1 MNVFSIPSLRF
12 TDFIFYRHLQIC
24 FRSNIRTTAT
34 ATTNNRI
41 RNKIQLNWFGFS
53 FACSW
58 ISVHYHA
65 HIAHAIRILEKNI
78 CIFFQLIL
86 SKIKVIKAHTL
97 PLCSLYF
104 VVGVFQQKKTVFI
117 SFDWAGK
124 CHYLLFFSI
133 TVSLSA
139 LYELLTHTHTLAR
152 TESCALRTTVN
163 YCQIHMLFHGAHTD
177 NKILMKDKHGIG
189 KCLTSRR
196 ECVMCVDKFTTVM
209 PSTVWK
215 IKWMKIEKEKVMPLG
230 AIQIHVC
237 NYLSFFAVM

>member
-24 FRSNIRTTAT
+24 FRSNKIRTTAT

-41 RNKIQLNWFGFS
+41 RNKSQLNWFGFS

-58 ISVHYHA
+58 ISVLYHA

-124 CHYLLFFSI
+124 CHYLLFFFHYCF
-133 TVSLSA
+133 VKCVVRA
-139 LYELLTHTHTLAR
+139 VNAHTHTR
-152 TESCALRTTVN
+152 THRIVRAQNNSKLLPNSHA
-163 YCQIHMLFHGAHTD
+163 I
-177 NKILMKDKHGIG
+177 
-189 KCLTSRR
+189 
-196 ECVMCVDKFTTVM
+196 
-209 PSTVWK
+209 PWSTHRQQDSN
-215 IKWMKIEKEKVMPLG
+215 ER
-230 AIQIHVC
+230 
-237 NYLSFFAVM
+237 